1 MPFLFLNYRTRNMEK
16 QFTFIYTGIFFFVF
30 LFFPTTPSQTAP
42 DPLRPFQQDL
52 HEDISKAK
60 IFFPFVKKHAGGEI
74 VSLPLVLAIMK
85 AESNFRSEAKSSK
98 GALGLM
104 QLMPETAIAE
114 YKKSGIDAPPAKVK
128 EHLLKQPEL
137 NVILGIKYLQN
148 MEDLLSDIRNA
159 DKRRTLVIAS
169 YNAGFRRARRAFG
182 CRDLSCLVHKV
193 NKQGNRNFQKAIR
206 RLPRETRSY
215 LIVVYRSF
223 QLYSKLLLNEGIS
236 HHQDEQA

>member
-1 MPFLFLNYRTRNMEK
+1 MDKL
-16 QFTFIYTGIFFFVF
+16 FTFIYAGIFFSVF

-42 DPLRPFQQDL
+42 DPLRPFQQHL

-60 IFFPFVKKHAGGEI
+60 IFFPFVQKHASSEI
-74 VSLPLVLAIMK
+74 VSLPLVLAVIK
-85 AESNFRSEAKSSK
+85 AESNFRSDAKSSK

-137 NVILGIKYLQN
+137 NVILGIKYLQK
-148 MEDLLSDIRNA
+148 MEDRLSDIRDA

-169 YNAGFRRARRAFG
+169 YNAGLRGVRRAFG
-182 CRDLSCLVHKV
+182 CRDLSCLVRRV
-193 NKQGNRNFQKAIR
+193 NKQGNRNFQKSIR
-206 RLPRETRSY
+206 KLPRETRSY
-215 LIVVYRSF
+215 LIVVSRSF
-223 QLYSKLLLNEGIS
+223 QLYSNLLLNKNIS
-236 HHQDEQA
+236 NHLDEQT